1 MGVLVAWC
9 VVAVVTSL
17 VIARLLRMADAPS
30 TYERPLTTADLPEDL
45 RRAVDPSAS

>member
-9 VVAVVTSL
+9 VVAVVASL

-45 RRAVDPSAS
+45 RPAADPTAS